1 VGTLTRRPTS
11 SHGAADT
18 GRERRGRGRR
28 YVLKDALVEV
38 GACSD
43 AVDVESRVAAVAA
56 NWGCGRQH
64 VAGATR
70 EW

>member
-1 VGTLTRRPTS
+1 LSGAGCQDEDVGTLTRRPTS

-38 GACSD
+38 EACSD
-43 AVDVESRVAAVAA
+43 AVV
-56 NWGCGRQH
+56 
-64 VAGATR
+64 
-70 EW
+70 